1 MGILEFINKNCK
13 RLVNM
18 DKDEF
23 FSLPPKEFNKKLD
36 ELMSNMTQK
45 EMNLINLTKE
55 DIDELF
61 DLMKEAK
68 EKVKKMKK
76 DVEKEEAENKN
87 NEKQKVRIIITGD
100 IEEDGFTNLHLESNG
115 RPAQISMLI
124 AIFASE
130 YLKTKFDDIN
140 CKLDVWEIINKE
152 TIDLIKEGEDDD
164 E

>member
-23 FSLPPKEFNKKLD
+23 FSLPPKEFNKKLE
-36 ELMSNMTQK
+36 ELMGNMT
-45 EMNLINLTKE
+45 ENDFNSFSLTKE

-100 IEEDGFTNLHLESNG
+100 IEEDGFTNLHLESEG

-140 CKLDVWEIINKE
+140 CKLNVWETINKE

>member
-1 MGILEFINKNCK
+1 MVILEFINKNCE
-13 RLVNM
+13 RLINM

-23 FSLPPKEFNKKLD
+23 FSLSPKEFNKKLD

-45 EMNLINLTKE
+45 EMNSVNLTKE

-61 DLMKEAK
+61 DLMNEAK
-68 EKVKKMKK
+68 EKVKK
-76 DVEKEEAENKN
+76 DVKKEEAENKN
-87 NEKQKVRIIITGD
+87 NEKQKVRIIITCDMG
-100 IEEDGFTNLHLESNG
+100 EDGFTNLHLESEG

-130 YLKTKFDDIN
+130 YLKTKFNDIN
-140 CKLDVWEIINKE
+140 CKLDVWETINKE
-152 TIDLIKEGEDDD
+152 TIELIKEGENDD